1 MKEEGGY
8 NIMKKQAFQKT
19 VKSTFVLVNEDKI
32 IKWWVVTI
40 QMEAVHDYGD
50 WR

>member
-1 MKEEGGY
+1 
-8 NIMKKQAFQKT
+8 MKKQAFQKT
-19 VKSTFVLVNEDKI
+19 GKSTFVLVNEGKI

-40 QMEAVHDYGD
+40 QMEALNDYGD